1 MQKALFMVDSYQTA
15 QLQSGT
21 HLQGRP
27 QQGKSVDPSAAAR
40 TQEKVTP
47 CADRQRHKL
56 VALGKTIYTQPVQ

>member
-1 MQKALFMVDSYQTA
+1 MQKALFMVDSYRIA

-27 QQGKSVDPSAAAR
+27 QGTSVDPSAAAR